1 MSSAARKAIGV
12 FDSGIGGL
20 TVVREL
26 MRQMPGERIVYFGDT
41 ARAPYGNKSP
51 KSLIRFALENARFLN
66 SKNIKFLVV
75 ACNSS
80 SAYSL
85 PALRQ
90 QLKVPVLGVILAGA
104 RAAAGRRLGQK
115 LGVIGTHAT
124 IKSGAYQKAINE
136 LAPDA
141 TVYVQACPLFVPLA
155 EEGWNQHKV
164 AESVAKEYLLPL
176 KKKGIDTLVLGC
188 THYPLLKPVIRK
200 VMGKSV
206 ALVDSAQET
215 AHEVR
220 EMLAATGLLSRS
232 KNLPFSAHEFYVS
245 DLPGQFS
252 ELGSRFLGRKLQRV
266 VQFAPSTLFI
276 KDTK

>member
-1 MSSAARKAIGV
+1 MSGNRGAENLAIGV

-26 MRQMPGERIVYFGDT
+26 MRQLPGERIVYFGDT

-51 KSLIRFALENARFLN
+51 NSLIRFALENARFLS
-66 SKNIKFLVV
+66 SKKIKFLVV

-90 QLKVPVLGVILAGA
+90 HLKVPVLGVIMAGA
-104 RAAAGRRLGQK
+104 RAAAGRRQGQK

-124 IKSGAYQKAINE
+124 IQSGAYQKAIKE
-136 LAPDA
+136 LAPDSA
-141 TVYVQACPLFVPLA
+141 VHVQACPLFVPLA
-155 EEGWNQHKV
+155 EEGWNRHKV
-164 AESVAKEYLLPL
+164 AESVAKVYLLGL

-188 THYPLLKPVIRK
+188 THYPLLKTVIHK

-206 ALVDSAQET
+206 ALVDSASET
-215 AHEVR
+215 AHEVKD
-220 EMLAATGLLSRS
+220 MLAATGLLSRRRL
-232 KNLPFSAHEFYVS
+232 LPFNAHEFFVS
-245 DLPGQFS
+245 DLPEKFG
-252 ELGSRFLGRKLQRV
+252 ELGRRFLGRKLAKV
-266 VQFAPSTLFI
+266 VQIAPKELI
-276 KDTK
+276 